1 MYIAAFYESQ
11 PFMNW
16 RDDINIWWFI
26 NHFLWLNG
34 RSGNTAGLALCP
46 YMEFQCSKLSK
57 TTTCRGAHGELDDYN
72 TVFLKRKL
80 WVLISMKTLNWL
92 HSGACSFILQA
103 CSGCCWGAAGV
114 LCCPWGVGR
123 LWIRMLQG
131 NSRGTDTKR
140 LWLKVQE
147 VTWTFFTELH
157 QMWWPLLNSPMH
169 PHAREPGNGPKFVY
183 SMFTKQLH
191 PWKGESEPRN
201 EISYEKWIYSIYIAL
216 PSSLKQGAVYHS

>member
-1 MYIAAFYESQ
+1 MHIAAFYELQ

-57 TTTCRGAHGELDDYN
+57 TTTCRGAHSELDDYN

-131 NSRGTDTKR
+131 NSRGTDTETLTKGAGGDLDIFYR
-140 LWLKVQE
+140 TASDVVTTAELTHAPTCKGTWKWPKVC
-147 VTWTFFTELH
+147 L
-157 QMWWPLLNSPMH
+157 
-169 PHAREPGNGPKFVY
+169 
-183 SMFTKQLH
+183 
-191 PWKGESEPRN
+191 
-201 EISYEKWIYSIYIAL
+201 
-216 PSSLKQGAVYHS
+216 